1 MLLIHSQESPR
12 STAIPRT
19 HRSAV
24 CRCVSLW
31 GARAAR
37 GLMHADVR
45 LDNFFFPAGEQ
56 GGLLD
61 FQLIKKG
68 CVVDDI
74 A

>member
-1 MLLIHSQESPR
+1 
-12 STAIPRT
+12 
-19 HRSAV
+19 
-24 CRCVSLW
+24 VSLW